1 MSLKYLI
8 AMAIAVLLFSGCAQE
23 DDTAISEPQFRT
35 YTIEGSPGSLD
46 TYTVQEYEQVD
57 LSEAFR
63 QDRAEIESSRR
74 YEAARSLAD
83 KEKEE
88 RERLECYKSE
98 GKNETEYYL
107 EECEN

>member
-8 AMAIAVLLFSGCAQE
+8 AMAIAVLLFSGCAQSN
-23 DDTAISEPQFRT
+23 DTDISEPQFRT
-35 YTIEGSPGSLD
+35 YVIEGSPGTMES
-46 TYTVQEYEQVD
+46 YTIEEYEEVD
-57 LSEAFR
+57 LSESFR

-74 YEAARSLAD
+74 YDAARSLAD

-88 RERLECYKSE
+88 RERLECYKKE